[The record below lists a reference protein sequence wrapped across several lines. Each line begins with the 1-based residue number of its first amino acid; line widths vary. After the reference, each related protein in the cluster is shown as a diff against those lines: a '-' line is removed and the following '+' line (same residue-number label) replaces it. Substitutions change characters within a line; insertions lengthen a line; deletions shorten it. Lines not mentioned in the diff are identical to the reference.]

1 MNKNLLILGA
11 GQYGLVAREIALSMR
26 CFEKIDFLDDK
37 SELAIG
43 RLEDYEKY
51 TAGYSCAITESGA
64 VVRLK
69 SIIPTDIEAEC
80 GKIAGIKNLI
90 QREKPHV

>member
-51 TAGYSCAITESGA
+51 TAGYSCAITE
-64 VVRLK
+64 
-69 SIIPTDIEAEC
+69 
-80 GKIAGIKNLI
+80 
-90 QREKPHV
+90 